1 LSANSNGEKVKERNM
16 PAHQNT
22 HENARPAKIEK
33 TRKAEKISRGQ
44 VNAEQ
49 MLEAPETLRSGDV
62 LAAQQQVG
70 NRVVQRVLDK
80 TQLRD
85 FVTDDQGDLIPEIS
99 DEIQQ
104 KRGGGNPLPENIQ
117 NEVGE
122 TLGHNFDDVR
132 VHTDESADKLS
143 QTINARA
150 FTVGSDIFFKGG
162 VFAPGTTAGR
172 ETLIH
177 ELTHVVQQSGG
188 KTSGGALKLGAPDSV
203 HEEEAASMGKKH
215 SSGAMSAAS
224 GANGVVQKQ
233 AEEDELQMQP
243 DEDELQMEPD
253 DDELGLKRL
262 FDEKPEVKDEDEDM
276 GLAKLF
282 EEKPE
287 AKDED
292 EDMGLAKLFEEKP
305 EAEDEDM
312 GLGKLFEEKPE
323 AEDEDM
329 GLNKLFEEKPEED
342 EEDMGLGKLFEEK
355 PEEDDEDMGLGKL
368 FEEKPE
374 AKDED
379 DEDMGLAKLF
389 EEQEEGGT
397 QTGTEEKKESPNS
410 RENLMAIIRDPNSDP
425 EQVEAAQKKLDLL
438 HKRGKFSSLKSMLSR
453 NSTSG
458 SYSAEAMGER
468 KKALEEA
475 ARNGDEEA
483 LKKLELMNKN
493 PQGSSLSGSI
503 WGGIKKGLGMGA
515 SFLGQGFKDYM
526 SAGKD
531 SDEEDG
537 DSESESEGKGG
548 AKSSGGSAA
557 GTIMEKYAEVVEE
570 NKKLKGQLKKLNVPV
585 PEAEAEEK
593 PEEEAEEAE
602 KEIEEE
608 EKEKV

>member
-1 LSANSNGEKVKERNM
+1 M
-16 PAHQNT
+16 PTHQKT

-33 TRKAEKISRGQ
+33 THRAEKVSRGQ

-49 MLEAPETLRSGDV
+49 MLEAPETLQSGDILV
-62 LAAQQQVG
+62 AQKQVG

-80 TQLRD
+80 SHQREY
-85 FVTDDQGDLIPEIS
+85 VTDEKGDLVPEIS
-99 DEIQQ
+99 DNIQQ
-104 KRGGGNPLPENIQ
+104 KRGGGSPLPENIQ

-122 TLGHNFDDVR
+122 TLGHDFNDVR
-132 VHTDESADKLS
+132 VHTDETADKLS

-177 ELTHVVQQSGG
+177 ELTHVIQQSGSRASNG
-188 KTSGGALKLGAPDSV
+188 SLKLGAPDSV
-203 HEEEAASMGKKH
+203 HEEEAASMGKRH
-215 SSGAMSAAS
+215 SSGALSATP
-224 GANGVVQKQ
+224 GANSVVQKQ
-233 AEEDELQMQP
+233 GEEDELQMEP
-243 DEDELQMEPD
+243 EEDELQMEPD
-253 DDELGLKRL
+253 DDELGLK
-262 FDEKPEVKDEDEDM
+262 
-276 GLAKLF
+276 KLF

-287 AKDED
+287 TKDED

-329 GLNKLFEEKPEED
+329 GLGKLFEEKPEAEDEDMGLGKLFEEKPEED
-342 EEDMGLGKLFEEK
+342 DEDMGLGKLFEEK

-389 EEQEEGGT
+389 EEQPEEATT
-397 QTGTEEKKESPNS
+397 QTGAEEKKENPNS
-410 RENLMAIIRDPNSDP
+410 RENLMAIIKDPNSDA

-438 HKRGKFSSLKSMLSR
+438 HKRGKFSSLKSMFSR

-458 SYSAEAMGER
+458 SYSAEAMSER

-483 LKKLELMNKN
+483 LKKLEQMNKN
-493 PQGSSLSGSI
+493 PQSSSLTGSI
-503 WGGIKKGLGMGA
+503 WGGLKKGISMGA
-515 SFLGQGFKDYM
+515 GFLGQGFKDYM

-531 SDEEDG
+531 SDEEEG
-537 DSESESEGKGG
+537 DNESESKGG

-570 NKKLKGQLKKLNVPV
+570 NKKLKSQLKKLNVPV
-585 PEAEAEEK
+585 PEETEAEEK
-593 PEEEAEEAE
+593 PEEEAEETK